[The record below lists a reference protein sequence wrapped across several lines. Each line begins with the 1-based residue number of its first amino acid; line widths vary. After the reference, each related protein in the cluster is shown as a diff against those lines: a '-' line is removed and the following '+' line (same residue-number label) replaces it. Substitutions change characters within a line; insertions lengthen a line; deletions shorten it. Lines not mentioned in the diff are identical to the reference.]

1 MKSIVLN
8 QEKFVARRYLLSE
21 SLARRAVLKQLTR
34 LRDGCLLVEE
44 GSEVQCF
51 GQGRHEAGL
60 VASVRINNPSAW
72 LAIFHSGSLGA
83 GEAYMQ
89 GSWDTPDLLKV
100 IRIFVRNMPLL
111 EQMDASASLAGRMG
125 AKLFHWL
132 RRNTLG
138 GSRRNIAAHYD
149 LSNDFFGLILD
160 KSMAYSAGIFR
171 QEGDTLE
178 TASHEKFK
186 HICER
191 LQLGPQ
197 DHLLEIGTGWG
208 GLAIHA
214 ARHYG
219 CRVTTT
225 TISKEQH
232 AYATEWVRREGLQD
246 RITLLLKDYRELEGS
261 FDKLVS
267 VEMIEAVGPQY
278 YSEYFSRCS
287 SLLKP
292 EGLMLIQAI
301 TISDQR
307 YEQSLGN
314 TDFIK
319 RYIFPGGQ
327 LPSNA
332 IICSHLAEDTDMQL
346 IGLEDITRDYA
357 LTLQAWTERFNSK
370 LADVRKQGF
379 NETFIRMWRYYMA
392 FCEGGFRERAIHTA
406 QFLMAKPRFRTAI
419 E

>member
-1 MKSIVLN
+1 LKPIVLN
-8 QEKFVARRYLLSE
+8 QEKPNSRKFFLPE
-21 SLARRAVLKQLTR
+21 SLARRAVLGLLSR
-34 LRDGCLLVEE
+34 LQKDCLIVEE
-44 GSEVQCF
+44 NDQLYCF
-51 GQGRHEAGL
+51 GEDRNTAKL
-60 VASVRINNPSAW
+60 VASITVKDPSAW
-72 LAIFHSGSLGA
+72 LAVFHSGSLGA

-89 GSWDTPDLLKV
+89 DSWETPDLLKV
-100 IRIFVRNMPLL
+100 IRVFVRNMAMLG
-111 EQMDASASLAGRMG
+111 EMDDSASLPGKLG

-132 RRNTLG
+132 RRNTLD

-149 LSNDFFGLILD
+149 LSNDFFRLFLD
-160 KSMAYSAGIFR
+160 RSMAYSAGIFR
-171 QEGDTLE
+171 TDTATLE
-178 TASHEKFK
+178 EASIEKFRN
-186 HICER
+186 ICER
-191 LQLGPQ
+191 LQLQPE

-208 GLAIHA
+208 GLAIYA

-232 AYATEWVRREGLQD
+232 RYAVDWVNREGLQD

-278 YSEYFSRCS
+278 YATYFSKCS
-287 SLLKP
+287 SLLKT

-307 YEQSLGN
+307 FEYSCRN

-332 IICSHLAEDTDMQL
+332 VICRHLAEDTDMQL

-357 LTLQAWTERFNSK
+357 LTLKAWHERFNNM
-370 LADVRKQGF
+370 LPEVRKQGF
-379 NETFIRMWRYYMA
+379 NETFIRMWRFYLA
-392 FCEGGFRERAIHTA
+392 FCEGGFRERVIHTA
-406 QFLMAKPRFRTAI
+406 QFLMAKPGYRNLLN
-419 E
+419 